1 MNTYFRILSY
11 ARPFSRFVPIYVLT
25 TVLQVIFSL
34 VNFTILIPLLNILFN
49 QVDPSEASVVETLPE
64 FSISVDYVKA
74 LFNYYFID
82 IIERSGKASA
92 LQFVCLI
99 IVVSVFLSNLFRY
112 LSSVILAQI
121 RALVIRNLRSE
132 VFQRILSFPIA
143 YFTERRKGDIMSRA
157 TSDVQEVEHSV
168 VTTLKVLFKEP
179 ALIIGYFAVLF
190 TISVEL
196 TLYTLLMLPVSGFLI
211 AGIAKRLKKK
221 ARQTQQAL
229 GNINN
234 ILDESI
240 GGIRIIKAFTAS
252 NFAFQK
258 FVKEVMFYARKN
270 VSIARRFE
278 LAGPISEFLGVFVV
292 AGILL
297 IGGNLI
303 LQQESSVSQD
313 DFLKPAE
320 FLAFLIVFSQILP
333 PAKAIS
339 ASFSNIQRGLAA
351 GERVFSV
358 IDTKP
363 AIFDSPTAKE
373 LEGFSESIEFRNVFF
388 AYEKEAVLKNINLVI
403 PKGQTVALVGPS
415 GGGKSTLSDLL
426 PRFYDPTE
434 GEVCIDGSSLKTYTM
449 ESIRKQMGIVTQES
463 ILFNDTVFNNI
474 AFGIENADEEKV
486 IAAAKIAN
494 AHNFI
499 IEMEKGYQTA
509 IGDRGSKLS
518 GGQRQRLSIARAIF
532 KNPPIL
538 IMDEATSALDSESE
552 KLVQEALTNL
562 MKNRTSIVIAHRLS
576 TIQNADLIVVL
587 QDGEIMES
595 GAHHQLIENKGLYRK
610 LIDMQSF

>member
-11 ARPFSRFVPIYVLT
+11 ARPFSRFVPVYILT

-34 VNFTILIPLLNILFN
+34 VNFTVLIPLLQILFN
-49 QVDPSEASVVETLPE
+49 QVDPSETGVVETLPE
-64 FSISVDYVKA
+64 FSISIDYFKA
-74 LFNYYFID
+74 VFNYYFID
-82 IIERSGKASA
+82 IIERSGKESA
-92 LQFVCLI
+92 LQFVCVI

-211 AGIAKRLKKK
+211 AGLAKRLKKK

-240 GGIRIIKAFTAS
+240 GGIRIIKAFTAT

-258 FVKEVMFYARKN
+258 FVKEVRFYARKN

-292 AGILL
+292 VGILL

-303 LQQESSVSQD
+303 LQQESSASQD
-313 DFLKPAE
+313 EFLKPAE
-320 FLAFLIVFSQILP
+320 FLAFLIIFSQILP
-333 PAKAIS
+333 PAKSIS

-363 AIFDSPTAKE
+363 TISDSPEAKD
-373 LEGFSESIEFRNVFF
+373 LKGFNESIEFRNVFF

-434 GEVCIDGSSLKTYTM
+434 GEVCIDGNSLKTYTM

-474 AFGIENADEEKV
+474 AFGLENADEEKV

-499 IEMEKGYQTA
+499 IEMENGYQTA

-562 MKNRTSIVIAHRLS
+562 MKNRTSLVIAHRLS

-587 QDGEIMES
+587 QNGEIVES
-595 GAHHQLIENKGLYRK
+595 GAHHQLIKNRGLYSK

>member
-1 MNTYFRILSY
+1 MNTYLRILSY
-11 ARPFSRFVPIYVLT
+11 ARPFSRFVPAYMLT
-25 TVLQVIFSL
+25 TILQVVFSL
-34 VNFTILIPLLNILFN
+34 VNFTVLIPLLNILFD
-49 QVDPSEASVVETLPE
+49 QVEQEKVAALHQLPD
-64 FSISVDYVKA
+64 FSISIDYFKA

-82 IIERSGKASA
+82 FIETSGKSGA
-92 LQFVCLI
+92 LQFVCI
-99 IVVSVFLSNLFRY
+99 IIIVSVFLSNLFRY
-112 LSSVILAQI
+112 LSNVILAQI
-121 RALVIRNLRSE
+121 RAQVIKNLRTD
-132 VFQRILSFPIA
+132 VFQHILAFPLG

-168 VTTLKVLFKEP
+168 VSTLKVLFKEP
-179 ALIIGYFAVLF
+179 AMIIGFFTVLF
-190 TISVEL
+190 TMSVEL

-211 AGIAKRLKKK
+211 AGIAKRLKKR

-240 GGIRIIKAFTAS
+240 GGIRILKAFTAT
-252 NFAFQK
+252 NFIFRK
-258 FVKEVMFYARKN
+258 FTKEVKYYARKN

-278 LAGPISEFLGVFVV
+278 LAGPISEFLGVTVV
-292 AGILL
+292 AIILL

-303 LQQESSVSQD
+303 LREQSSIE
-313 DFLKPAE
+313 PAE
-320 FLAFLIVFSQILP
+320 FLAFLIIFSQILP

-363 AIFDSPTAKE
+363 SIADIPGAKT
-373 LEGFSESIEFRNVFF
+373 LEGFSEAIEFRNVSF
-388 AYEKEAVLKNINLVI
+388 AYEKETVLKNINLSI
-403 PKGQTVALVGPS
+403 PKGKTIALVGPS
-415 GGGKSTLSDLL
+415 GSGKSTLSDLL

-434 GEVCIDGSSLKTYTM
+434 GEVLIDGHPLRHYTM

-474 AFGIENADEEKV
+474 AFGVENADPEQV

-499 IEMEKGYQTA
+499 SEMEKGYETE
-509 IGDRGSKLS
+509 IGDRGGKLS

-552 KLVQEALTNL
+552 KLVQEALSNL

-576 TIQNADLIVVL
+576 TIQSADMIVVL
-587 QDGEIMES
+587 QQGEIVEQ
-595 GAHHQLIENKGLYRK
+595 GTHTQLLRKKGVYRK
-610 LIDMQSF
+610 LIEMQSFDGD